1 MGTAGLSA
9 QRDVDGVSG
18 VPSQE
23 LGHSSR
29 RRSQCA
35 TLLRDKLG
43 LAVVSMPQ
51 VSGQPFKIADIIEAI
66 RANYPGAAQAA
77 E

>member
-1 MGTAGLSA
+1 MSGYDAILLPEMNMG
-9 QRDVDGVSG
+9 
-18 VPSQE
+18 
-23 LGHSSR
+23 
-29 RRSQCA
+29 QCA